1 MATSVGRIHF
11 TVEHRPGSRHQNA
24 DSLSRFPHSE
34 ENSEVVLPVMAL
46 NTPGQNA
53 DTSTTAVSYGTSGE
67 DAGNLQTTNTRGEW
81 LSGWSINQLKE
92 AQVADTSINTVIH
105 WIEMGQRPTQ
115 NGIVDRNPTV
125 LSLWAQWNRLILEE
139 GLLHR
144 NWESQDGKRSTLQL
158 VIPQTLTHD
167 VLRALHNAPSA
178 GHFGYRKTLLRVRQR
193 FYWPG
198 MNREIEEWCRRC
210 ERCASRKTNGQK
222 PLAPLQ
228 VSQPSY
234 PMERIALDILG
245 PLPMTARSNR
255 YVLLIGDYYTKW
267 VEAVAIPNQEAKT
280 VALVLLDEFICRFG
294 APAFIHTDQGRNFES
309 SLFRELCSLLNI
321 QKTRTTAYHPESD
334 GFVERFSRT
343 LENMLSMYVE
353 DNQTDWDLHLQSVM
367 LAYRSTVQ
375 DTTGYTAHF
384 LMTGREINLPID
396 VMFRG
401 TQQPSTPCA
410 PPEYIAQVRQ
420 ALQSA
425 YERVRNNTQ
434 SCQRRQKDYYDR
446 RVHGSQYS
454 VGDRVWLH
462 VPYVKRGR
470 TPKLCR
476 PWQGP
481 YTVIK
486 KLSDVTYRI
495 QQSGNG
501 RRRRQVV
508 HFNRIKPYSEPSER
522 DSQDDWTLT
531 ERRETR

>member
-1 MATSVGRIHF
+1 M
-11 TVEHRPGSRHQNA
+11 
-24 DSLSRFPHSE
+24 
-34 ENSEVVLPVMAL
+34 
-46 NTPGQNA
+46 
-53 DTSTTAVSYGTSGE
+53 
-67 DAGNLQTTNTRGEW
+67 
-81 LSGWSINQLKE
+81 
-92 AQVADTSINTVIH
+92 
-105 WIEMGQRPTQ
+105 
-115 NGIVDRNPTV
+115 
-125 LSLWAQWNRLILEE
+125 LSLWAQWDRLILEE

-178 GHFGYRKTLLRVRQR
+178 GHFGYRKTLLRVRRR

-198 MNREIEEWCRRC
+198 MSREIEEWCRRC

-222 PLAPLQ
+222 PRAPLQ

-280 VALVLLDEFICRFG
+280 VARVLLDEFICRFG
-294 APAFIHTDQGRNFES
+294 APAFIHTEQGRNFDS

-334 GFVERFSRT
+334 GFVERFNRT

-375 DTTGYTAHF
+375 DTTGYTPHF

-396 VMFRG
+396 ACDVPRYATAFNPMCPTRVYCPSPTG
-401 TQQPSTPCA
+401 TAVGIRAGQKKYAELSEATGLLRPSGTR
-410 PPEYIAQVRQ
+410 ISV
-420 ALQSA
+420 
-425 YERVRNNTQ
+425 
-434 SCQRRQKDYYDR
+434 QRRRPSVVACSLREAWQN
-446 RVHGSQYS
+446 SQ
-454 VGDRVWLH
+454 
-462 VPYVKRGR
+462 
-470 TPKLCR
+470 
-476 PWQGP
+476 
-481 YTVIK
+481 
-486 KLSDVTYRI
+486 
-495 QQSGNG
+495 
-501 RRRRQVV
+501 
-508 HFNRIKPYSEPSER
+508 
-522 DSQDDWTLT
+522 TL
-531 ERRETR
+531 